1 MSDTEDYCLLRDEDV
16 VTPLLRMELRKAA
29 QSLILNGVPPEL
41 IAKVFENV
49 SRKVVKQINKYTVS
63 MEDFDMKDVLSKYFA
78 TQLPTQLFE
87 SSRSHMA
94 NIIVD
99 AVYASGY
106 DYEDAGPYEIGMDD
120 FDDGFNL
127 IGIKKVLGG
136 CVENSFSVE
145 GIGIVFKPYV
155 DGFEKLDVVENPEI
169 LIINIKPHL
178 NSQKVKDMSELIL
191 IDILENFENRHPK
204 VVLTSRAM
212 DEDTKKELAE
222 RCIYFADLV
231 PEDDLDRIAVA
242 TLAKKIFYNGTYPL
256 RMRIGTCKS
265 FQPKTSGNEVFG
277 IFSGCT
283 RGKAATI
290 VLYGDDQYIEEAEM
304 YVRDL
309 IPEVRSFMKEHTL
322 VDGRKLYY
330 NLIQYIHEEA
340 DIADEDLKPIINS
353 FAKAI
358 KVVSESSQNHA
369 IAHGVDTVVWEPPSV
384 KFYAI
389 LLAADVVC
397 SQLLDDDDVDYL
409 KEMMGATSS

>member
-1 MSDTEDYCLLRDEDV
+1 MLRDEDV
-16 VTPLLRMELRKAA
+16 VTPLLRMEFRKEA
-29 QSLILNGVPPEL
+29 QSLILNGVPPQL

-49 SRKVVKQINKYTVS
+49 CNKVVKKINKYTVS

-87 SSRSHMA
+87 SSRSHIA
-94 NIIVD
+94 KIIVD

-106 DYEDAGPYEIGMDD
+106 DYEGAGPYEDDMDD
-120 FDDGFNL
+120 FENGFNL

-145 GIGIVFKPYV
+145 GIGIVFKPHV

-178 NSQKVKDMSELIL
+178 NSQMKDMSELIL

-231 PEDDLDRIAVA
+231 PEDDLDRIAEA
-242 TLAKKIFYNGTYPL
+242 TLAKKIFYNRTYPL

-265 FQPKTSGNEVFG
+265 FQPKTSENEVYG
-277 IFSGCT
+277 IFSGCP

-309 IPEVRSFMKEHTL
+309 IPEVRSIMKERTL

-330 NLIQYIHEEA
+330 NLIQYVHEEA
-340 DIADEDLKPIINS
+340 DNADEDLKPIINA

-358 KVVSESSQNHA
+358 KAVSESSQIHA
-369 IAHGVDTVVWEPPSV
+369 IAPGVDTVVWEPPSV
-384 KFYAI
+384 KFHAI

-397 SQLLDDDDVDYL
+397 SQLL
-409 KEMMGATSS
+409 TSITYKR